1 MQIFTIILFLYNIP
15 LLFIN
20 QWKKKNK
27 LELIVRRNST
37 NDRILFTNKFFNRI
51 EQNACLLII
60 RPFYTDY
67 ISKKNTRKNKLA
79 VIARRNWTQQMS
91 SSIN

>member
-51 EQNACLLII
+51 EQNACLFII
-60 RPFYTDY
+60 HHGLHFEEKYEE
-67 ISKKNTRKNKLA
+67 K
-79 VIARRNWTQQMS
+79 
-91 SSIN
+91 

>member
-1 MQIFTIILFLYNIP
+1 MKKEKQIG
-15 LLFIN
+15 IN
-20 QWKKKNK
+20 RTKDF
-27 LELIVRRNST
+27 NST
-37 NDRILFTNKFFNRI
+37 NDRILLFTNKFFNRI

-60 RPFYTDY
+60 HPFYTDY

>member
-1 MQIFTIILFLYNIP
+1 MKKEKQIG
-15 LLFIN
+15 IN
-20 QWKKKNK
+20 
-27 LELIVRRNST
+27 RTGRNST

-67 ISKKNTRKNKLA
+67 ISKKNRRKNKLA
-79 VIARRNWTQQMS
+79 VIARRN
-91 SSIN
+91 